1 MQVEIDAKLRALRS
15 SRRRSSGDSQSRQ
28 LRPRL
33 GGAGFTGLRGCRI
46 CWGAGGVS
54 GCRGLRVLGL
64 SLFFFWCCK
73 VSTGKPQALAG
84 IC

>member
-33 GGAGFTGLRGCRI
+33 GVQDLQGLGDAGFF
-46 CWGAGGVS
+46 GVL
-54 GCRGLRVLGL
+54 GVLVVCRGLRVLGL
-64 SLFFFWCCK
+64 SLFFSF
-73 VSTGKPQALAG
+73 
-84 IC
+84 